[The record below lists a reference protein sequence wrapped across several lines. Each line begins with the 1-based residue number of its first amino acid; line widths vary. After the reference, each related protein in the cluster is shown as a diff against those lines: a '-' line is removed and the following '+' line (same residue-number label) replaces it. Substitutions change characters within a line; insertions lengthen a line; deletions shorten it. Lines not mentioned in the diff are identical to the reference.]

1 MDTTS
6 RPHRLLLLVAT
17 VANLLLTGLGIRWLI
32 APDPSVLAR
41 LATPPPL
48 LDLIG
53 PVPMHG
59 ALVAVALVG
68 AVTAAT
74 HLARARGEA
83 LTAGARPSVA
93 GGRGPVAGSRWL
105 IAVGLTQVLVF
116 GLGFASMATL
126 SGIGYLIALAMPLLL
141 VTIGVLL
148 LRGAAPGGRL
158 LGAALLILSAAGL
171 VLGRGI
177 IGDLAA
183 EMVPALLGMTGQL
196 LLVGHLVLVGTVW
209 AALIVLAARSAED
222 GGPRRVEAWVIRYRR
237 PLTLLAA
244 CGPLPYALL
253 RLTWLTPWP
262 LLGGMV
268 AEADVATRVW
278 GLTLSAGA
286 WLGVILTLGLIR
298 PWGEVFPRWI
308 PGVGGRPV
316 PLAVV
321 AVPGFTIAA
330 LLIFAAAP
338 MVLSVSII
346 GPSMMLAFA
355 LVFPCWLWGP
365 ALALAVWGYL
375 GHRRSTSV
383 ARPGTAPSA
392 RMGVWTSDGTDAGS
406 RG

>member
-17 VANLLLTGLGIRWLI
+17 VANLILTGLGIRWLI
-32 APDPSVLAR
+32 APDTSVLAR

-48 LDLIG
+48 FDLIG
-53 PVPMHG
+53 PAPMYG
-59 ALVAVALVG
+59 AQVAVALVG
-68 AVTAAT
+68 AVTGAA
-74 HLARARGEA
+74 HLAAARGEA
-83 LTAGARPSVA
+83 PATVPDTGARSPAIGGRGVLAGARGFVA
-93 GGRGPVAGSRWL
+93 GAGGL
-105 IAVGLTQVLVF
+105 IAVALAQVLVF
-116 GLGFASMATL
+116 GLGFASMGTL
-126 SGIGYLIALAMPLLL
+126 SGIGGLIALAMPFLLAM
-141 VTIGVLL
+141 IGVLL
-148 LRGAAPGGRL
+148 LRGGTTGGKL
-158 LGAALLILSAAGL
+158 LGGALLTVLTAGL

-177 IGDLAA
+177 VADLAA
-183 EMVPALLGMTGQL
+183 EMAPALLGVTGQL
-196 LLVGHLVLVGTVW
+196 LFVGLLVLVGTVW
-209 AALIVLAARSAED
+209 AALVALALRPAGMD
-222 GGPRRVEAWVIRYRR
+222 GPRRVEAWVIRHRR

-262 LLGGMV
+262 LLGGTM

-298 PWGEVFPRWI
+298 PWGEVFPRWF

-330 LLIFAAAP
+330 LLIFAAVP
-338 MVLSVSII
+338 MVLSASIN
-346 GPSMMLAFA
+346 GPSIMLASA

-383 ARPGTAPSA
+383 ARAGAAPSA
-392 RMGVWTSDGTDAGS
+392 RMGA
-406 RG
+406 

>member
-1 MDTTS
+1 MDTIS
-6 RPHRLLLLVAT
+6 RPHRLLLLIAT
-17 VANLLLTGLGIRWLI
+17 VANLLLAGLGIRWLL
-32 APDPSVLAR
+32 APDTSVLAR

-48 LDLIG
+48 FDLIG
-53 PVPMHG
+53 PAPMHG
-59 ALVAVALVG
+59 AQVAVALVG
-68 AVTAAT
+68 AVTGAVRLAA
-74 HLARARGEA
+74 ARAEA
-83 LTAGARPSVA
+83 PVAGPLNPVV
-93 GGRGPVAGSRWL
+93 GGRGSFAGPRWL
-105 IAVGLTQVLVF
+105 IAVGLAQVLVF

-126 SGIGYLIALAMPLLL
+126 SGIGYLIALGMPLLL
-141 VTIGVLL
+141 VAIGVLL
-148 LRGAAPGGRL
+148 LRGAAPGGKL
-158 LGAALLILSAAGL
+158 LGAALLTGLAAGL
-171 VLGRGI
+171 VLGRDIVGE
-177 IGDLAA
+177 LATD
-183 EMVPALLGMTGQL
+183 MVPALLGKNGQL
-196 LLVGHLVLVGTVW
+196 LLVGLLVLVGTVW
-209 AALIVLAARSAED
+209 AVLVALAARSAAGD
-222 GGPRRVEAWVIRYRR
+222 GPRRVEAWVIRHRR

-262 LLGGMV
+262 LLGGMM

-298 PWGEVFPRWI
+298 PWGEVFPRWF

-330 LLIFAAAP
+330 LLIFAAVP
-338 MVLSVSII
+338 MVLSASIN
-346 GPSMMLAFA
+346 GPSIMLASA

-383 ARPGTAPSA
+383 ARAGAAPSA
-392 RMGVWTSDGTDAGS
+392 RMGA
-406 RG
+406 

>member
-17 VANLLLTGLGIRWLI
+17 VANLILTGLGIRWLI
-32 APDPSVLAR
+32 APDTSVLAR

-48 LDLIG
+48 FDLIG
-53 PVPMHG
+53 PAAMYG
-59 ALVAVALVG
+59 TQVAVALVG
-68 AVTAAT
+68 AVTGAA
-74 HLARARGEA
+74 HLAAARGEA
-83 LTAGARPSVA
+83 PATVPDTGARSPAIGGRGVLAGARGFVA
-93 GGRGPVAGSRWL
+93 GAGGL
-105 IAVGLTQVLVF
+105 IAVALAQVVVF
-116 GLGFASMATL
+116 GLGFASMGTL
-126 SGIGYLIALAMPLLL
+126 SGIGGLIALAMPFLLAM
-141 VTIGVLL
+141 IGVLL
-148 LRGAAPGGRL
+148 LRGGTTGGKL
-158 LGAALLILSAAGL
+158 LGGALLTVLTAGL

-177 IGDLAA
+177 VADLAA
-183 EMVPALLGMTGQL
+183 EMAPALVGVTGQL
-196 LLVGHLVLVGTVW
+196 LFVGLLVLVGTVW
-209 AALIVLAARSAED
+209 AALVALALRSAGMD
-222 GGPRRVEAWVIRYRR
+222 GPGRVEAWVIRHRR

-262 LLGGMV
+262 LLGGTM

-298 PWGEVFPRWI
+298 PWGEVFPCWF

-321 AVPGFTIAA
+321 AVPGFMIAA
-330 LLIFAAAP
+330 LLIFAAVP
-338 MVLSVSII
+338 MVLSASII
-346 GPSMMLAFA
+346 GPSIMLASA

-383 ARPGTAPSA
+383 ARAGAAPSA
-392 RMGVWTSDGTDAGS
+392 RMGA
-406 RG
+406 